1 MVRSPSPVRLAKD
14 DGHRDTRV
22 GDGAQNYRKNRRPA
36 CQRRLQ
42 FNGRC
47 RTARQGGFV
56 TVKNTARPAETS
68 AESPAAHASDGGRAD
83 GGSHRDNNG
92 GDGHVRGWRNS
103 PGAGP
108 GSGRRAE
115 PARLYAMS
123 THN

>member
-14 DGHRDTRV
+14 DGHRSCRRRRTSRV
-22 GDGAQNYRKNRRPA
+22 GADAQNYRKNCRSV

-56 TVKNTARPAETS
+56 TVKHTARPAETC
-68 AESPAAHASDGGRAD
+68 AEGPLAQARDGGRADEKAD

-92 GDGHVRGWRNS
+92 GDGHVRG
-103 PGAGP
+103 
-108 GSGRRAE
+108 
-115 PARLYAMS
+115 
-123 THN
+123 